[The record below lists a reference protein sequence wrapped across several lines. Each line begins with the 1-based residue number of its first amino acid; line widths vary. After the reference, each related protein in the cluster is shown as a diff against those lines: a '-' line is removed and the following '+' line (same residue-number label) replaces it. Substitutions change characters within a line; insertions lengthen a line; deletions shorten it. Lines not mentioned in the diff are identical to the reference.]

1 MKLRIQ
7 GNSLRLRLSQAEVAQ
22 LASGTA
28 VEERIEFSPATALV
42 YAIEPSDEPLSCEFS
57 GDAIRI
63 LLPRDE
69 ARLWAASD
77 DVGIYGVSAKVSIA
91 IEKDFR
97 CLHDRPGEDEAGSFP
112 NPSAA

>member
-22 LASGTA
+22 LASGAT
-28 VEERIEFSPATALV
+28 VEEKVEFSPASPLI

-69 ARLWAASD
+69 ARLWASSEE
-77 DVGIYGVSAKVSIA
+77 VGIYGVSAKVSIA

-97 CLHDRPGEDEAGSFP
+97 CLHDRPGENEADSFP
-112 NPSAA
+112 NPASA